1 MSTDGKRVFTLISVT
16 VAVLALVAVMVYAAA
31 PGRGSDEAQ
40 AEVTTE
46 PEATTEEVQGARVGK
61 VTNNKGKSAPGMC
74 VYDAEKDELTFKNVP
89 KGNMDEKDPVL
100 KELATGGEFADSQ
113 ADCDELN
120 ALRANPPKED
130 HDSDLVEVAADPNV
144 PDTAGPP
151 PGTPAG
157 PPPEAIEALKALEK
171 RHSSGGKAGEPEQ

>member
-1 MSTDGKRVFTLISVT
+1 MSTDGKRV
-16 VAVLALVAVMVYAAA
+16 LALVTAVAVIALAAVIVSIA
-31 PGRGSDEAQ
+31 TAARNNNKAQTEA
-40 AEVTTE
+40 ATEPEVTTG
-46 PEATTEEVQGARVGK
+46 EVQESQLRK

-89 KGNMDEKDPVL
+89 KGNMDENDPVL
-100 KELATGGEFADSQ
+100 NEIDKGGQFADSQ

-144 PDTAGPP
+144 PDVAGPP
-151 PGTPAG
+151 PGAPAG
-157 PPPEAIEALKALEK
+157 PPPEAIEALKAFEK
-171 RHSSGGKAGEPEQ
+171 RHGNGGKAGEPKQ